1 MPGHGGL
8 MIDYDLAKMPGHGGL
23 TISHDL
29 VVTQI
34 ADFSVSVVCYI

>member
-1 MPGHGGL
+1 
-8 MIDYDLAKMPGHGGL
+8 MIDYDRANMPGHAGL
-23 TISHDL
+23 MISHDL